1 MTWRLPFN
9 RKYLSLAVTIGLF
22 ALMYIVAIMRFPG
35 FTRPQVFLNL
45 MVDNAFLIVTA
56 VGMTFVILSGGID
69 LSVGAVIAL
78 TTIVLASLVEK
89 ANFNP
94 FLAIAVVLLMGT
106 VLGLGMGAIIHY
118 FKLPPFVVTL
128 AGMFFARGMCFI
140 ISINS
145 ITITN
150 PTYVGLSKLRIYLG
164 PLGFVS
170 FNVVI
175 ALTVVAVG
183 MYMAHLTNFGRTV
196 YAIGGNEQS
205 AELMGLNVPR
215 TKVLIYTLNGFL
227 AAMAGVVYSLYVLSG
242 HGLYA
247 NGLEL
252 DAIASVVI
260 GGTLLTGG
268 VGYVFGTFF
277 GVMIQGLIQTVI
289 MFDGTLNTWWT
300 KIVVGL
306 LTLFFIL
313 MQRWLSSRSS
323 TRRDVRPLTPPTAA
337 TTATAAS
344 APLDTKSAAA

>member
-1 MTWRLPFN
+1 MNLRLPFN
-9 RKYLSLAVTIGLF
+9 RKYLSLFVTITLF
-22 ALMYIVAIMRFPG
+22 LLVYAAAIMRFPG
-35 FTRPQVFLNL
+35 FTRPQVFFNL
-45 MVDNAFLIVTA
+45 LIDNAFLIVTA
-56 VGMTFVILSGGID
+56 IGMTFVIISGGID

-78 TTIVLASLVEK
+78 STILLATMIEQLNWSPI
-89 ANFNP
+89 F
-94 FLAIAVVLLMGT
+94 AIAMVLLMGT
-106 VLGLGMGAIIHY
+106 ILGGGMGAIIQF

-128 AGMFFARGMCFI
+128 AGMFFARGMCFV

-150 PTYVGLSKLRIYLG
+150 PTYVGLSKLRIPVG
-164 PLGFVS
+164 PWGFIS
-170 FNVVI
+170 FGVVI
-175 ALTVVAVG
+175 ALFVVAVA
-183 MYMAHLTNFGRTV
+183 MYLAHLTNFGRTV

-205 AELMGLNVPR
+205 AELMGLRVPQ
-215 TKVLIYTLNGFL
+215 TKVLTYTLNGFL
-227 AAMAGVVYSLYVLSG
+227 SGLAGVVYSLYVLSG

-268 VGYVFGTFF
+268 VGYVFGTLF
-277 GVMIQGLIQTVI
+277 GVLIQGLIQTII

-313 MQRWLSSRSS
+313 MQRWLSASRM
-323 TRRDVRPLTPPTAA
+323 TRANAKMGGEANLAA
-337 TTATAAS
+337 PAS
-344 APLDTKSAAA
+344 AALSEKAA